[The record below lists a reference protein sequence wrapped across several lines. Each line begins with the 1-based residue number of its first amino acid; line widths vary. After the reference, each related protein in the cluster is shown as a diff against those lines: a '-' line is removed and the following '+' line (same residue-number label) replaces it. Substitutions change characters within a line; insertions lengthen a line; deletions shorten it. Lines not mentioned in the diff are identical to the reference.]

1 MNAQNG
7 SGSERGMGLAGRD
20 QSTEQETIFQEQL
33 EQRVCQ
39 VEGGEVGRSPE
50 LLFSKL
56 MNLVFIL
63 NSVALKSVDE
73 F

>member
-1 MNAQNG
+1 
-7 SGSERGMGLAGRD
+7 MGLAGRD

-39 VEGGEVGRSPE
+39 VEGREVGRSPE